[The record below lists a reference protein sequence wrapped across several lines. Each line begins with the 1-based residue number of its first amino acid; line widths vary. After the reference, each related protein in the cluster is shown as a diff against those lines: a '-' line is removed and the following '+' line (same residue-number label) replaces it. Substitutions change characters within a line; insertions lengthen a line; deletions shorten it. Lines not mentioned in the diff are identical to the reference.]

1 MSKILPVRP
10 LIDARLR
17 AALRAVW
24 RVMGAMAL
32 ALATLVPPTAA
43 AVAAAEAVSDPPAA
57 IAAAVWSR
65 GLSELGGAIA
75 PEDAVASGLLAG
87 EAEDFEAEM
96 VLQVGGPYSGATGV
110 VFGFRDAGT
119 LWLAGYN
126 PQEGRFEILR
136 QAGGVPEVLAEA
148 PAELAADGRLA
159 FTLRVAGA
167 RVTLVRD
174 GRAVL
179 SLDTGTPPRGAA
191 GLGAVFVRGGE
202 VVIESLKMRRPDG
215 SALADLRAQG
225 ATGWRAFSAAE
236 LVEGSAEWALVDRF
250 QPPADAPEDGLR
262 ADLLLDAD
270 PAGTRFRREV
280 ALRTGAAF
288 SGRGMAGLAFGYR
301 DAAHY
306 NLLVLDP
313 ENRRVDLWHRSADGF
328 EPLASARFDMEE
340 DWLAF
345 AVEGEGDRVQVSAGG
360 RTLFDLRDPRF
371 VGART
376 GLATHGSGRRPAL
389 WRAGVL
395 RVGGEPLLAKA
406 PDDLLAHALGASALY
421 LEPEGLADW
430 ERLIDHPV
438 GGGEGEVGEVF
449 ALDGATAPVAAVFSF
464 PYQRLARIEQLEVVL
479 GSADGPGDS
488 GPVRFL
494 ASMDTPLTGFVE
506 LAVLDPRPGQRT
518 SVVLDP
524 VTAKYLRVEFPE
536 AAGRSL
542 QVAEIRAQ
550 GSLLGRALARG
561 PAQAAGAQASAADL
575 IEQEPNDRL
584 EQAMRMPPALW
595 LGGELGA
602 GDVDHYRLSLPAEGG
617 EVVLTG
623 RNLGALP
630 AHHVLMDDA
639 GQPQQAVSLEQGADG
654 WHARYRLGGGAWFVR
669 MASDPLWLTVLFD
682 DSGSMGA
689 ARDALPKLLLQLA
702 DRVGPGLRV
711 KLMKY
716 AETPVEIFDF
726 VDDPAALR
734 AAVERDIEASGGTE
748 TLAGLMGGL
757 ASLREVRGNRALLV
771 ALDGVDGYADPEP
784 YQAFWRALV
793 ASAPLPV
800 HVVGVGAEEWD
811 SEHRTYGL
819 SDRNFL
825 SEVAWASGGQFVI
838 KPALEAFER
847 EVGGLLAR
855 LSAAVPYRLR
865 AEFIEAPPAVE
876 ARGQGAL
883 RLEIAPEATRERVR
897 TVELVLD
904 ASNSMWGR
912 IDGRPKIEIAREVLK
927 RLIGEL
933 PAGVHLGLRVYG
945 HRWARTDARAC
956 TDSELVFPVGPLDRA
971 ALIRH
976 VQGVTP
982 KGRTP
987 LVHSLLQA
995 PKDFGSLAR
1004 GTVILVSDG
1013 IESCDGHVEDVVKAL
1028 QAAGIDLTVH
1038 VVGFDVRERSARDEL
1053 ERAAQ
1058 ALGGRYFD
1066 AADADQLGAALE
1078 RTLRIEY
1085 ELRTPDGAVRA
1096 RGVVGGDAVA
1106 LEAGEYRLR
1115 VLIEP
1120 EPIERAVEIPAGS
1133 EQVLVVSGGPGRWVV
1148 GAR

>member
-1 MSKILPVRP
+1 MSRTRSSHP
-10 LIDARLR
+10 LIEARRRADLLAAWLLTALIVLAA
-17 AALRAVW
+17 AAL
-24 RVMGAMAL
+24 G
-32 ALATLVPPTAA
+32 PQAA
-43 AVAAAEAVSDPPAA
+43 AAGAEAVSDPLGATP
-57 IAAAVWSR
+57 AAVWSR

-136 QAGGVPEVLAEA
+136 QAGGAPEVLAEA
-148 PAELAADGRLA
+148 PVELAADGRLA
-159 FTLRVAGA
+159 FTLRVVGA
-167 RVTLVRD
+167 QLTLARE
-174 GRAVL
+174 GHAVL
-179 SLDTGTPPRGAA
+179 SLDAGAPPRGEV
-191 GLGAVFVRGGE
+191 GLGSVHVRGGE
-202 VVIESLKMRRPDG
+202 VVIESLRLRRADG
-215 SALADLRAQG
+215 SVLGDLHAQG
-225 ATGWRAFSAAE
+225 SGWRPFSAAE
-236 LVEGSAEWALVDRF
+236 LVEGRVEWSRVDRF

-262 ADLLLDAD
+262 ADLLLDPD
-270 PAGTRFRREV
+270 PAGARFRREV

-313 ENRRVDLWHRSADGF
+313 ENRRVALWHRSADGF
-328 EPLASARFDMEE
+328 EPLASARFDMED

-389 WRAGVL
+389 WRAGAL
-395 RVGGEPLLAKA
+395 RVGGEPLPPKA
-406 PDDLLAHALGASALY
+406 PDDLLAHALGARALY

-430 ERLIDHPV
+430 ERLIDHPI
-438 GGGEGEVGEVF
+438 GGGTGEEGEVFV
-449 ALDGATAPVAAVFSF
+449 LDGATAPVAPVFSF

-479 GSADGPGDS
+479 GSTDGPGES

-494 ASMDTPLTGFVE
+494 ASMDTPLSGFVE
-506 LAVLDPRPGQRT
+506 LAVLDPRPGERT

-542 QVAEIRAQ
+542 QVTEIRAQ
-550 GSLLGRALARG
+550 GSLLGRALARA
-561 PAQAAGAQASAADL
+561 PAPAAAAAQASAADL
-575 IEQEPNDRL
+575 VEQEPNDRI
-584 EQAMRMPPALW
+584 EQAMRLPPAVW
-595 LGGELGA
+595 LGGEVGA
-602 GDVDHYRLSLPAEGG
+602 GDADHYRLDLPAEGG

-630 AHHVLMDDA
+630 AHHVLVDDA
-639 GQPQQAVSLEQGADG
+639 GQPQQALALEQGADG
-654 WHARYRLGGGAWFVR
+654 WQARYRLGGGAWFVR

-689 ARDALPKLLLQLA
+689 ARDALPRLLLQLA

-757 ASLREVRGNRALLV
+757 ESLREVRGNRALLV

-793 ASAPLPV
+793 ASPPLPV
-800 HVVGVGAEEWD
+800 HVVGVGTDEWD
-811 SEHRTYGL
+811 SEDRTYGL
-819 SDRNFL
+819 SDRNFF
-825 SEVAWASGGQFVI
+825 SELAWASRGQFVI

-855 LSAAVPYRLR
+855 LSGAVPYRLR
-865 AEFIEAPPAVE
+865 AEFIEAPPAIE

-945 HRWARTDARAC
+945 HRWPRTDARAC

-1013 IESCDGHVEDVVKAL
+1013 IESCDGQIEDVVKAL

-1038 VVGFDVRERSARDEL
+1038 VVGFDVRERSAREEL
-1053 ERAAQ
+1053 ERAAR

-1066 AADADQLGAALE
+1066 AADAGQLGAALE

-1085 ELRTPDGAVRA
+1085 ELRAPDGTVRA
-1096 RGVVGGDAVA
+1096 RGLVGGDAVA

-1120 EPIERAVEIPAGS
+1120 EPIERVVEVAAGS
-1133 EQVLVVSGGPGRWVV
+1133 KQVLVVSGGPGRWAV
-1148 GAR
+1148 GAP

>member
-1 MSKILPVRP
+1 MSRTRSSHP
-10 LIDARLR
+10 LIEARRRAGLLAAWLLTALIVLAA
-17 AALRAVW
+17 AAL
-24 RVMGAMAL
+24 G
-32 ALATLVPPTAA
+32 PQAA
-43 AVAAAEAVSDPPAA
+43 AAGAEAVSDPLGAA
-57 IAAAVWSR
+57 PAAVWSR

-75 PEDAVASGLLAG
+75 AGDAVAGGLLAG
-87 EAEDFEAEM
+87 EAADFEAEV

-136 QAGGVPEVLAEA
+136 QAGGAPEVLAEA
-148 PAELAADGRLA
+148 PVELAADGRLA

-167 RVTLVRD
+167 QVTLARD

-179 SLDTGTPPRGAA
+179 SLDTGTPLRGVA
-191 GLGAVFVRGGE
+191 GLGAVHVRGGE

-225 ATGWRAFSAAE
+225 ADGWRAFSAAE
-236 LVEGSAEWALVDRF
+236 LVEGSAEWAFVDRF

-270 PAGTRFRREV
+270 PAGVRFRREV

-389 WRAGVL
+389 WRAGAL
-395 RVGGEPLLAKA
+395 RVGGEPLPPKA
-406 PDDLLAHALGASALY
+406 PDDLLAHALGARALY

-430 ERLIDHPV
+430 ERLIDHPI
-438 GGGEGEVGEVF
+438 GGGPGEEGEVF

-479 GSADGPGDS
+479 GSTDGPGES

-494 ASMDTPLTGFVE
+494 ASMDTPLSGFVE
-506 LAVLDPRPGQRT
+506 LAVLDPRPGERT

-542 QVAEIRAQ
+542 QVTEIRAQ
-550 GSLLGRALARG
+550 GSLLGRALARA
-561 PAQAAGAQASAADL
+561 PAPDAAAAQASAADL
-575 IEQEPNDRL
+575 VEQEPNDRI
-584 EQAMRMPPALW
+584 EEAMRLPPAVW
-595 LGGELGA
+595 VGGEVGA
-602 GDVDHYRLSLPAEGG
+602 GDVDHYRLNLPAEGG

-623 RNLGALP
+623 RNPGALP
-630 AHHVLMDDA
+630 AHHVLVDGV

-654 WHARYRLGGGAWFVR
+654 WQARYRLGGGAWFVR

-757 ASLREVRGNRALLV
+757 ESLREVRGNRALLV

-793 ASAPLPV
+793 VSAPLPV
-800 HVVGVGAEEWD
+800 HVVGVGTEDWD
-811 SEHRTYGL
+811 SEDRTYGL
-819 SDRNFL
+819 SDRNFF
-825 SEVAWASGGQFVI
+825 SEVAWASRGQFVI
-838 KPALEAFER
+838 KPALEAFKR

-865 AEFIEAPPAVE
+865 AEFIEAPAAIE

-945 HRWARTDARAC
+945 HRWPRTDARAC

-1013 IESCDGHVEDVVKAL
+1013 IESCDGQIEDVVKAL

-1038 VVGFDVRERSARDEL
+1038 VVGFDVRERSAREEL
-1053 ERAAQ
+1053 ERAAR

-1066 AADADQLGAALE
+1066 AADAGQLGAALE

-1085 ELRTPDGAVRA
+1085 ELRAPDGTVRA
-1096 RGVVGGDAVA
+1096 RGLVGGDAVA

-1120 EPIERAVEIPAGS
+1120 EPIERVVKVAAGS
-1133 EQVLVVSGGPGRWVV
+1133 EQVLEVSGGPGRWAV
-1148 GAR
+1148 GAP

>member
-1 MSKILPVRP
+1 MSRTRSSHR
-10 LIDARLR
+10 LIEAPRR
-17 AALRAVW
+17 AGLLAAWL
-24 RVMGAMAL
+24 VMVAMAL
-32 ALATLVPPTAA
+32 ALAAPGQTAA
-43 AVAAAEAVSDPPAA
+43 AAAAEPASDPPGATP
-57 IAAAVWSR
+57 AAAWSR

-87 EAEDFEAEM
+87 EAEDFEAEV

-110 VFGFRDAGT
+110 VFGFIDART

-126 PQEGRFEILR
+126 PQEGRLEILR
-136 QAGGVPEVLAEA
+136 QADGIPEVLAEA
-148 PAELAADGRLA
+148 PVDLAADGRLA

-167 RVTLVRD
+167 QVTLARD

-179 SLDTGTPPRGAA
+179 SLDTGTPLRGVA
-191 GLGAVFVRGGE
+191 GLGAVHVRGGE

-225 ATGWRAFSAAE
+225 ADGWRAFSAAE
-236 LVEGSAEWALVDRF
+236 LVEGSAEWAFVDRF

-270 PAGTRFRREV
+270 PAGVRFRREV

-306 NLLVLDP
+306 NLLVLDA

-328 EPLASARFDMEE
+328 EPLASARFDMED

-389 WRAGVL
+389 WRAGAL
-395 RVGGEPLLAKA
+395 RVGGEPLPPKA
-406 PDDLLAHALGASALY
+406 PDDLLAHALGARALY

-430 ERLIDHPV
+430 ERLIDHPI
-438 GGGEGEVGEVF
+438 GGEEGEVF

-479 GSADGPGDS
+479 GSADGPGES

-494 ASMDTPLTGFVE
+494 ASTDTPLSGFVE
-506 LAVLDPRPGQRT
+506 LAVLDPRPGERT

-542 QVAEIRAQ
+542 QVTEIRAQ
-550 GSLLGRALARG
+550 GSLLGRALARA
-561 PAQAAGAQASAADL
+561 PAPDAAAAQASAADL
-575 IEQEPNDRL
+575 VEQEPNDRI
-584 EQAMRMPPALW
+584 EEAMRLPPAVW
-595 LGGELGA
+595 LGGEVGA
-602 GDVDHYRLSLPAEGG
+602 GDVDHYRLNLPAEGG

-630 AHHVLMDDA
+630 AHHVLVDDA
-639 GQPQQAVSLEQGADG
+639 GQPQQALALEQGAEG
-654 WHARYRLGGGAWFVR
+654 WQARYRLSGGAWFVR

-702 DRVGPGLRV
+702 DRVGPWLRV

-757 ASLREVRGNRALLV
+757 ESLREVRGNRALLV

-800 HVVGVGAEEWD
+800 HVVGVGTDEWD
-811 SEHRTYGL
+811 SEDRTYGL
-819 SDRNFL
+819 SDRNFF
-825 SEVAWASGGQFVI
+825 SEVAWASRGQFVI

-865 AEFIEAPPAVE
+865 AEFIEAPAAIE

-933 PAGVHLGLRVYG
+933 PVGVHLGLRVYG
-945 HRWARTDARAC
+945 HRWPRTDARAC
-956 TDSELVFPVGPLDRA
+956 TDSELVFPGRA
-971 ALIRH
+971 ARPRRADPPCAGRH
-976 VQGVTP
+976 AEGAHTAGALAAADAEGFRQPGARHRDP
-982 KGRTP
+982 DQRRYRELRRPDRGRGGGP
-987 LVHSLLQA
+987 AGGGHRPHRARGRLRRARAQR
-995 PKDFGSLAR
+995 AR
-1004 GTVILVSDG
+1004 GT
-1013 IESCDGHVEDVVKAL
+1013 
-1028 QAAGIDLTVH
+1028 
-1038 VVGFDVRERSARDEL
+1038 
-1053 ERAAQ
+1053 
-1058 ALGGRYFD
+1058 
-1066 AADADQLGAALE
+1066 
-1078 RTLRIEY
+1078 
-1085 ELRTPDGAVRA
+1085 RA
-1096 RGVVGGDAVA
+1096 RRPGAGRA
-1106 LEAGEYRLR
+1106 LLR
-1115 VLIEP
+1115 C
-1120 EPIERAVEIPAGS
+1120 G
-1133 EQVLVVSGGPGRWVV
+1133 
-1148 GAR
+1148 